1 MYFKILREDLT
12 HHGYTY
18 HNGLNVDPNPFD
30 STPNCRGGL
39 FFADEKKILRFC
51 DYGTKIVEVTVPD
64 GEAIVLVEEK
74 YKAHRIILGQIRELW
89 TKETFEWLI
98 SCGVDIY
105 ADNDLALR
113 FASENGHMEVVK
125 LLLESGADV
134 HAEGDYA
141 LRWAAKNGY
150 DEVVKILLELGA
162 DVHIRDDFAL
172 RWASANGHL
181 EVVKFLLESGANVH
195 ARNNFALHWASRNG
209 HMEVV
214 EYLKS
219 LY

>member
-12 HHGYTY
+12 HNGYTY
-18 HNGLNVDPNPFD
+18 HEGLNVDPNPFD

-51 DYGTKIVEVTVPD
+51 DYGTKIVEVTIPD

-105 ADNDLALR
+105 ADNDFALCW
-113 FASENGHMEVVK
+113 ASANGHMEVVK
-125 LLLESGADV
+125 LLIESGADV
-134 HAEGDYA
+134 HACDDYA
-141 LRWAAKNGY
+141 L
-150 DEVVKILLELGA
+150 
-162 DVHIRDDFAL
+162 HC
-172 RWASANGHL
+172 ASENGHL
-181 EVVKFLLESGANVH
+181 
-195 ARNNFALHWASRNG
+195 
-209 HMEVV
+209 EVV